1 MSFSEPLLAVACA
14 NSRRTFG
21 GIRAEAEAAAATRDA
36 PVSNRRRVSL
46 EAEGYDGSIT
56 RAASPCTS

>member
-1 MSFSEPLLAVACA
+1 MSFSEPLLEGASA

-21 GIRAEAEAAAATRDA
+21 GMRAEAAAAAAILDA

-46 EAEGYDGSIT
+46 ESEGYDGSNM
-56 RAASPCTS
+56 REALFTS